1 MMRREIDIHGVHIV
15 LLSSITE
22 VSERDSDAVVVSGSH
37 GGASVVDYALR
48 YPLRGVF
55 FNDAGVGKDLAG
67 IVSLAALEKHGLP
80 AGAVAHVSARIGD
93 AEDGFRCGWL
103 SHVNSQA
110 QAFGLRE
117 KDLLRDAIPRCFGMA
132 N

>member
-1 MMRREIDIHGVHIV
+1 MRQEIDIRGVHIV

-22 VSERDSDAVVVSGSH
+22 VSDHDRDAVIVSGSH

-55 FNDAGVGKDLAG
+55 FNDAGVGKELAG
-67 IVSLAALEKHGLP
+67 IVSLAALEVYGLP

-93 AEDGFRCGWL
+93 AEDGFQCGWL
-103 SHVNSQA
+103 SHLNGPA
-110 QAFGLRE
+110 RAFGLRE
-117 KDLLRDAIPRCFGMA
+117 NDLLRDAIPRCFGMA
-132 N
+132 G

>member
-1 MMRREIDIHGVHIV
+1 MRQEIDFHGVHLV

-22 VSERDSDAVVVSGSH
+22 VSACDRDAVVVSGSH

-67 IVSLAALEKHGLP
+67 IVSLAVLERHGLA
-80 AGAVAHVSARIGD
+80 AGAVAHISARIGD
-93 AEDGFRCGWL
+93 AEDGFLCGWL
-103 SHVNSQA
+103 SHVNGPA
-110 QAFGLRE
+110 HACGMRE
-117 KDLLRDAIPRCFGMA
+117 RDLLRDAIPRCFGRTG
-132 N
+132 

>member
-1 MMRREIDIHGVHIV
+1 MRQEIDLHGVHIV

-22 VSERDSDAVVVSGSH
+22 VRACDRDAVVVSGSH

-67 IVSLAALEKHGLP
+67 IVSLAVLERHGLA
-80 AGAVAHVSARIGD
+80 AGAVAHISARIGD
-93 AEDGFRCGWL
+93 AEDGFLCGWL
-103 SHVNSQA
+103 SHLNGPARAS
-110 QAFGLRE
+110 GLRE
-117 KDLLRDAIPRCFGMA
+117 GDLLRDAIPRCFGRTG
-132 N
+132 